1 MVLPRYSSKASP
13 GRHDMRL
20 HLCTLACCEVN
31 AELREIISHALRS
44 ERVLFFCAMAANG
57 VKATVRFVTEDLF
70 LSITPSG
77 HALPIDTDSKRSSAA
92 SPVELLLVALGSCTA
107 TDVASILAKKRQQ
120 VTSYLVEVSG
130 TRRDEHPRSF
140 ASMKVHHIVTGKS
153 ISAKAVAHAIELS
166 ETKYCSVAATLR
178 PGVEIQTTFEI
189 IEDSPDVTQ
198 E

>member
-1 MVLPRYSSKASP
+1 
-13 GRHDMRL
+13 
-20 HLCTLACCEVN
+20 
-31 AELREIISHALRS
+31 
-44 ERVLFFCAMAANG
+44 MAADG
-57 VKATVRFVTEDLF
+57 VKAIVRFVAEDLF

-77 HALPIDTDSKRSSAA
+77 HALPLDTDSSRSAAA

-107 TDVASILAKKRQQ
+107 TDVAGILAKKRQR
-120 VTSYLVEVSG
+120 VTSYVVEVSG
-130 TRRDEHPRSF
+130 TRREEHPRSF
-140 ASMKVHHIVTGKS
+140 TSMKVHHVFTGKS

-189 IEDSPDVTQ
+189 IEDSPDQVQ